1 MMVAVL
7 CTMLS
12 LAFAC
17 APELIGSAFLDAT
30 DEALPSKDPAIHS
43 MAAEAFDAEG
53 DGDLDIAI
61 AVEYGANRL
70 LITDSTGHF
79 ADGSYLFP
87 GHPHGD
93 HEDVAAA
100 DYDADNDLDLIF
112 YGEDDKVAAY
122 FLRDGER
129 YVDATDRLP
138 SRAIANAVVAVDVD
152 KDGDTDLVVGN
163 NGADFVLV
171 NDGNGH
177 FTDESARLPAT
188 SDVTQDIAMG
198 DVNRDGAIDLLFG
211 NEDGNVLYLND
222 GAGNFYAGLLP
233 MRSRPEETRDADLV
247 DVDNDGDLDI
257 YFANVE
263 IFVPDRDLQDRLLLN
278 DGRGNF
284 LDVTGSHL
292 SRESQVTMSAAFID
306 LDGDGDLD
314 LLRGS
319 FDLDHAT
326 NPTSHI
332 MAALNDGKGMFEDA
346 AAKGAM
352 PIVTYANAFDL
363 EVADF
368 TGDGIDDVF
377 VASRGGADRLLVGL
391 PH

>member
-1 MMVAVL
+1 MLAVL

-12 LAFAC
+12 LAFPC
-17 APELIGSAFLDAT
+17 APELIGSGFLDAT
-30 DEALPSKDPAIHS
+30 GEALPNKDPSIHS

-53 DGDLDIAI
+53 DSDLDIAI
-61 AVEYGANRL
+61 AVEFGANRL
-70 LITDSTGHF
+70 LINDGTGHF

-93 HEDVAAA
+93 HEDVAVA
-100 DYDADNDLDLIF
+100 DFDADGDLDLVF

-138 SRAIANAVVAVDVD
+138 SRGIANAVAAVDVD
-152 KDGDTDLVVGN
+152 KDGDADLVVGHS
-163 NGADFVLV
+163 GPDFVLI
-171 NDGNGH
+171 NDGTGPV
-177 FTDESARLPAT
+177 TDESARLPTA
-188 SDVTQDIAMG
+188 SNVTQDIATG
-198 DVNRDGAIDLLFG
+198 DVNRDGFIDLLFG

-222 GAGNFYAGLLP
+222 GSGNFYEGLLP
-233 MRSRPEETRDADLV
+233 MRARSEETRDADLV

-292 SRESQVTMSAAFID
+292 PRDNEVTMSAAFID
-306 LDGDGDLD
+306 FDGDGDLD

-319 FDLDHAT
+319 FELEHTT
-326 NPTSHI
+326 NPAS
-332 MAALNDGKGMFEDA
+332 ALFAVMNTGDGRFDEGG
-346 AAKGAM
+346 AKGAM

-368 TGDGIDDVF
+368 TSDGIDDVF
-377 VASRGGADRLLVGL
+377 VASRGGSDRLLVGL

>member
-1 MMVAVL
+1 MLEVL
-7 CTMLS
+7 CTMLT

-17 APELIGSAFLDAT
+17 TPERIGGAFLDAT
-30 DEALPSKDPAIHS
+30 DEALPAKDPAIHS
-43 MAAEAFDAEG
+43 MAAQAFDAEG
-53 DGDLDIAI
+53 DGDIDIAI

-70 LITDSTGHF
+70 LINDGTGHF
-79 ADGSYLFP
+79 ADSSYLYP
-87 GHPHGD
+87 DHAHGD
-93 HEDVAAA
+93 HEDVAIA
-100 DYDADNDLDLIF
+100 DFDADGDLDLVF

-138 SRAIANAVVAVDVD
+138 SRGIANAVAAVDVD

-163 NGADFVLV
+163 NGPDFVLI
-171 NDGNGH
+171 NDGTGH
-177 FTDESARLPAT
+177 FTDESARLPPA
-188 SDVTQDIAMG
+188 SNVTQDIATG
-198 DVNRDGAIDLLFG
+198 DANRDGFVDLLFG

-222 GAGNFYAGLLP
+222 GSGNFYEGLLP
-233 MRSRPEETRDADLV
+233 MRARPEETRDADLV

-263 IFVPDRDLQDRLLLN
+263 IFVPDRELQDRLLLN

-292 SRESQVTMSAAFID
+292 SRDSEVTMSAAFID

-319 FDLDHAT
+319 FDLDHTT
-326 NPTSHI
+326 NPTSSV
-332 MAALNDGKGMFEDA
+332 MAALNDGKGVFEDA

-377 VASRGGADRLLVGL
+377 VASRGGADRLLIGL